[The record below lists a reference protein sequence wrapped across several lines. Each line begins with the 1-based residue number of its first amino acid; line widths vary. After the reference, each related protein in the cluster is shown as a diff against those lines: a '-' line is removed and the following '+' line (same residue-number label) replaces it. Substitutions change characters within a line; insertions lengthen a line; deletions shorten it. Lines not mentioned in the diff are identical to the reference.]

1 MNAIKNLS
9 SRLLRSTRSTAI
21 PSVRSLATPTATP
34 ASLFTPILP
43 QSDPAALHFV
53 SGQTY
58 EGKRFGAN
66 KSAWGETVFSTSIT
80 SCEWDFSV
88 QCLVF
93 SFFHAFFLLTGTPC
107 TQIRNP

>member
-9 SRLLRSTRSTAI
+9 SRLLRSTRSSAI
-21 PSVRSLATPTATP
+21 PSVRSLATPTPTP

-58 EGKRFGAN
+58 EGTRFGAK

-80 SCEWDFSV
+80 SCECGIFN
-88 QCLVF
+88 
-93 SFFHAFFLLTGTPC
+93 SFPVSSFTFFFLF
-107 TQIRNP
+107 QRD